1 MDSDK
6 PCSDLELSDGCVDN
20 TSLEVNNSG
29 VVFTH
34 ESLAAEAMTQS
45 GCETRPE
52 KRSREMD
59 PNEVWTIVGRRGKR
73 QARVDSNDSELI
85 IPQEK
90 IEVSIISKDKLAKQ
104 ISLAR
109 LLKAEGITDVMRVK
123 YINAYKVLIQLK
135 DDKSADKLLAC
146 QALIEK
152 GFRCQ
157 KTMDVDKSYGIIRD
171 IDLDLSDDEV
181 LQNISCDI
189 PILGVRRQKRR
200 NFETNE
206 FELTEVVQV
215 CFSGSSLPKYIKSH
229 DVRVNVEPYIFPV
242 TQCSK
247 CWKYGHTIRV
257 CPTRLRCPK
266 CGKNHPN
273 CETTKFRCVNCGG
286 AHMALSR
293 TCPLF
298 VKEKKMR
305 EIMAEFNCS
314 YRRALTIYVP
324 PSPIPTNVREEEEP
338 ISVDKTHVTTIMN
351 GARTYAQAT
360 QHSSHRSVQQAAE
373 EAPVDITDSTT
384 TRGLHRSNTNDKNT
398 KKRKYRKRSRKENV
412 WWDGVDAEF
421 SSADSIDSSPQRE
434 DTERVDKQSR
444 KEGGSFVDLLLKL
457 KNAIFMRGCTWEEKI
472 KLCIKHAFEYIMCAS
487 VDFISTIP
495 WLKTVF
501 VNS

>member
-90 IEVSIISKDKLAKQ
+90 IEVSIISKEKLPKQ

-123 YINAYKVLIQLK
+123 YISAYKVLIQLK

-206 FELTEVVQV
+206 FELTEVVQQGV
-215 CFSGSSLPKYIKSH
+215 
-229 DVRVNVEPYIFPV
+229 
-242 TQCSK
+242 
-247 CWKYGHTIRV
+247 
-257 CPTRLRCPK
+257 
-266 CGKNHPN
+266 
-273 CETTKFRCVNCGG
+273 
-286 AHMALSR
+286 
-293 TCPLF
+293 
-298 VKEKKMR
+298 
-305 EIMAEFNCS
+305 
-314 YRRALTIYVP
+314 
-324 PSPIPTNVREEEEP
+324 SPR
-338 ISVDKTHVTTIMN
+338 
-351 GARTYAQAT
+351 
-360 QHSSHRSVQQAAE
+360 
-373 EAPVDITDSTT
+373 
-384 TRGLHRSNTNDKNT
+384 
-398 KKRKYRKRSRKENV
+398 
-412 WWDGVDAEF
+412 
-421 SSADSIDSSPQRE
+421 
-434 DTERVDKQSR
+434 ERVDEVSCTYLVA
-444 KEGGSFVDLLLKL
+444 GGSSGDQEKAAGFQTLAWRHVLDRSEIR
-457 KNAIFMRGCTWEEKI
+457 AIQ
-472 KLCIKHAFEYIMCAS
+472 
-487 VDFISTIP
+487 STAALNTHTDI
-495 WLKTVF
+495 LRLAVHHE
-501 VNS
+501 